1 MAKRSVSLVLV
12 VVFSTLMVLSAIA
25 KSNAQSFGTS
35 VLISPSTYVA
45 HQKGEVFKI
54 EIDVNNVQNLTS
66 YQLSLTYNN
75 TLLSVAQVT
84 PGLFFPSSPSSRFTF
99 DNNTSP
105 GSIQINCSLSNPALS
120 KTGSGTLAFITF
132 TVIYAPNSTVESPL
146 ELGSTSLLDSKLSSI
161 VHDSVDGLYF
171 WKAME
176 PDPPID
182 GRLLDLYTQRGG
194 IGAGQPGGI
203 FSGGTE
209 VDLTAQVTY
218 NGVPVQQKLVAFQV
232 QDPLNQTEV
241 LRTAITDQNGLAT
254 ISFKI
259 PNLPSSYGTWTGIAV
274 VDIAEVATWDTITF
288 LVTSIT
294 PVGGF
299 SISLSQNAGVN
310 ALPSYYMAV
319 LTLVLA
325 FVAIERKTRRT

>member
-1 MAKRSVSLVLV
+1 VTKRSVSIVLAV
-12 VVFSTLMVLSAIA
+12 AFSILMVLSAIS
-25 KSNAQSFGTS
+25 KTNAQSFGTS
-35 VLISPSTYVA
+35 ILISPSIYIA
-45 HQKGEVFKI
+45 HHKGESFNI
-54 EIDVNNVQNLTS
+54 AINVNNVQNLAS
-66 YQLSLTYNN
+66 YQLSLTYNKS
-75 TLLSVAQVT
+75 LLSVTQVS
-84 PGLFFPSSPSSRFTF
+84 PGLFFPSSPSSHFTF
-99 DNNTSP
+99 DNKTSS
-105 GSIQINCSLSNPALS
+105 GSIQINCSLSNPSLP
-120 KTGSGTLAFITF
+120 KTGSGALAVITF

-146 ELGSTSLLDSKLSSI
+146 ELGATTLLDQKLNSI

-194 IGAGQPGGI
+194 VGSGQPGGI
-203 FSGGTE
+203 FSGGAE

-218 NGVPVQQKLVAFQV
+218 NGAPVQSKLVAFQV

-241 LRTAITDQNGLAT
+241 LRTATTDQNGSAT
-254 ISFKI
+254 VSFKI
-259 PNLPSSYGTWTGIAV
+259 PNLPSSYGTWMGIAV

-299 SISLSQNAGVN
+299 SISLSENARVN

-319 LTLVLA
+319 LTLILA